1 MNFLNQ
7 LMMYIVFSLTLQ
19 NDTILSRDYGRLTVS
34 SELSYTVI
42 AVHTQ
47 MSRFLVLLVSWLA
60 FISCIWKPCI
70 PFFLL
75 YTSWYHLSSTL
86 FSLVSSICVIVVY
99 DQSSLSQCYL
109 YNTCWKHPTI
119 LFLTTILNGFN
130 LNSSMSYCPVGNML
144 YDPCVCRGP
153 NAP

>member
-60 FISCIWKPCI
+60 FISCI
-70 PFFLL
+70 
-75 YTSWYHLSSTL
+75 
-86 FSLVSSICVIVVY
+86 
-99 DQSSLSQCYL
+99 
-109 YNTCWKHPTI
+109 
-119 LFLTTILNGFN
+119 
-130 LNSSMSYCPVGNML
+130 
-144 YDPCVCRGP
+144 
-153 NAP
+153 